1 VSVETWLWAF
11 SLTAIVEIPIVV
23 TLTRRVPL
31 PLWRRSAI
39 AFFAQLA
46 THPAVWFIFPRIV
59 GLTGREATWLSE
71 VWAWL
76 AEACLYAVAFP
87 RCSPLQAIGVSAF
100 ANGAS
105 YAVGLM
111 LHATKVF

>member
-1 VSVETWLWAF
+1 VYIETWLWAF
-11 SLTAIVEIPIVV
+11 LLTAIIEIPIVAA
-23 TLTRRVPL
+23 LTRRVPL

-59 GLTGREATWLSE
+59 GLTGREATWVSE
-71 VWAWL
+71 VWACL
-76 AEACLYAVAFP
+76 AEACLYAVALP
-87 RCSPLQAIGVSAF
+87 RCSPLRAIGVSAL

-111 LHATKVF
+111 LHALKIF